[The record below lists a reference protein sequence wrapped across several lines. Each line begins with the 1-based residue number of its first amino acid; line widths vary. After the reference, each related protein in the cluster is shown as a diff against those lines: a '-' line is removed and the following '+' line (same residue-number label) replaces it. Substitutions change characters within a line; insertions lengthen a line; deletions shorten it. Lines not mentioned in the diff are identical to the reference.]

1 MRDFDEAV
9 TRVTFGFPSVD
20 AYYAASSS
28 RNVISD
34 VKTPLLVVQARD
46 DPIAVSS
53 ATPRDAIAASEHVL
67 LVETESG
74 GHLGWT
80 AGEEAPF
87 GSPWPDLGAI
97 QFLNA
102 LRDGAHLEGGGGGEG
117 RGAGAAAAA
126 SESLEAAI

>member
-53 ATPRDAIAASEHVL
+53 ATPRDAIAARDAVASLDAAATPASGDVSTGDVAEKN
-67 LVETESG
+67 ETETEETEETRETNERSG
-74 GHLGWT
+74 TLSD
-80 AGEEAPF
+80 EKDE
-87 GSPWPDLGAI
+87 
-97 QFLNA
+97 NA
-102 LRDGAHLEGGGGGEG
+102 KKQ
-117 RGAGAAAAA
+117 
-126 SESLEAAI
+126 I